1 MGGKAAIILVM
12 GFMVVLGYVAR
23 DITVV
28 ASRAQGNMSTYAAAT
43 ESHNLAITG
52 ANIGL
57 SKLYQDTS
65 WRGTRTQKPSFSPNG
80 SFTYTIFNGA
90 NGRPVLRSFSVID
103 GPFETIRDT
112 VEVLF
117 GAQTSQSFSLF
128 FWMTNFEG
136 NVFWITKDTVWG
148 RVHSN
153 GALHINGSPVFMQK
167 ATTSKGFD
175 PPKVGVGT
183 NKAIFKDGYETGI
196 APITF
201 PTDLSQLLTAS
212 TSGGRK
218 YTGDI
223 YVTLSPGTAADN
235 DGKAYV
241 RSGNTSSGAIID
253 SIDLSDL
260 SFNGVLLGTGRVN
273 VEGKL
278 DGRLSIASQT
288 NVWIQN
294 DIRYER
300 DPQAGLSNDLL
311 GLIAEKNVIVADNA
325 ANNSNCE
332 IHASIFC
339 RDGSF
344 FAENYNTRPVGGEL
358 KILGS
363 VVQNERGAV
372 GTFSGSTLKSGFS
385 KRYRYDDRLSN
396 ESVRPPYYPGFF
408 TTTYAI
414 SSWWESVHI
423 PKFN

>member
-1 MGGKAAIILVM
+1 MGGKAAIIVVI
-12 GFMVVLGYVAR
+12 GFMVLLGYVSR
-23 DITVV
+23 DMTVV

-52 ANIGL
+52 ANVGL
-57 SKLYQDTS
+57 AKLYQDTS
-65 WRGTRTQKPSFSPNG
+65 WRGTRTQTPSFSPNG
-80 SFTYTIFNGA
+80 SFTYTVFNGA
-90 NGRPVLRSFSVID
+90 NGRPVLRSYSMIE

-117 GAQTSQSFSLF
+117 GAQTSQRFSLF

-136 NVFWITKDTVWG
+136 NVFWITKDTIWG

-183 NKAIFKDGYETGI
+183 NKAIFKDGYETG
-196 APITF
+196 
-201 PTDLSQLLTAS
+201 

-223 YVTLSPGTAADN
+223 YVTLSPGTTADN

-253 SIDLSDL
+253 SIELSDP

-278 DGRLSIASQT
+278 DGRLSISSQT

-294 DIRYER
+294 DILYER
-300 DPQAGLSNDLL
+300 DPRAGLSNDLL
-311 GLIAEKNVIVADNA
+311 GLIAEKNVIIADNA
-325 ANNSNCE
+325 ANNSDCE

-344 FAENYNTRPVGGEL
+344 SAENYTSRPVGGEL
-358 KILGS
+358 RILGS
-363 VVQNERGAV
+363 IVQDERGAV

-385 KRYRYDDRLSN
+385 KRYRYDDRLSDN
-396 ESVRPPYYPGFF
+396 TYRPPCYPGFF
-408 TTTYAI
+408 TTTFAI
-414 SSWWESVHI
+414 NSWWESVHI